1 MTNLFGEPP
10 ATLLPEDPGAASLA
24 AGDDPKNVAATHP
37 DSALAWITLA
47 ELALADGKDLE
58 GYAFA
63 RTGYHRSLDLL
74 RRNGWK
80 GHGPL
85 PWNHEPNHAFLR
97 SLVALAD
104 ASERLGDEPEAHRC
118 REFLHE
124 SSPEAYAELV
134 SPKG

>member
-10 ATLLPEDPGAASLA
+10 ETLLPEDPGTASLV
-24 AGDDPKNVAATHP
+24 AGDDPKNVASLHP
-37 DSALAWITLA
+37 ESADAWITLA
-47 ELALADGKDLE
+47 ELALADGLDLE

-85 PWNHEPNHAFLR
+85 PWAHGPNRPFLR

-104 ASERLGDEPEAHRC
+104 ASERLGDAGEAQRC

-124 SSPEAYAELV
+124 SSKEAYEELV
-134 SPKG
+134 SPKR

>member
-1 MTNLFGEPP
+1 MTNLFGDPP
-10 ATLLPEDPGAASLA
+10 ATYLPEDTGAADFA
-24 AGDDPKNVAATHP
+24 AGDSAAVVAQTHP

-47 ELALADGKDLE
+47 EQALADGKDLE

-85 PWNHEPNHAFLR
+85 PWEHEPNRPFLR
-97 SLVALAD
+97 ALAALAD
-104 ASERLGDEPEAHRC
+104 ASERFGDVEEAHRC

-124 SSPEAYAELV
+124 SSPEAYAELIV
-134 SPKG
+134 R

>member
-1 MTNLFGEPP
+1 MTNLLGEPP
-10 ATLLPEDPGAASLA
+10 ETLLPADPGAEALG
-24 AGDDPKNVAATHP
+24 AGDDPRNVAAAHP
-37 DSALAWITLA
+37 DSVLAWATLA
-47 ELALADGKDLE
+47 EAALADGRDLE

-80 GHGPL
+80 GHGPV
-85 PWNHEPNHAFLR
+85 PWAHEPNHGFLR
-97 SLVALAD
+97 ALAALGE
-104 ASERLGDEPEAHRC
+104 ASARFDDEAEAHRC

-134 SPKG
+134 R

>member
-1 MTNLFGEPP
+1 MSNLLGDPP
-10 ATLLPEDPGAASLA
+10 ETLLPEDPGAASLA
-24 AGDDPKNVAATHP
+24 EGDDPKNVAATHP
-37 DSALAWITLA
+37 DSVLAWATLA
-47 ELALADGKDLE
+47 ELALADGLDLE

-80 GHGPL
+80 GHGPV
-85 PWNHEPNHAFLR
+85 PWAHEPNRGFLR
-97 SLVALAD
+97 SLAVLGE
-104 ASERLGDEPEAHRC
+104 ASQRFGDETEAHRC

-134 SPKG
+134 G